1 MKKIFSLVLVILL
14 TLPSSGCTE
23 TAMKNAKLPPT
34 RIGSASIQ
42 ASFGEK
48 YTFETAMTEADVVAR
63 IKVGNWIAED
73 TELHETYYEAT
84 VQHCFKGNIPNTF
97 TLLQDGCSNGTLK
110 GYPLFTYG
118 NELLVFLKEATGI
131 EYESP
136 YWIIGS
142 FTTLFDVTYDNSGA
156 RYYADRYG
164 IFGGTVQDAVNYALL
179 DELFSEVYA
188 ITVQADPIVDD
199 MKYPYP
205 YIFSE
210 EDMTTLLNNQ

>member
-1 MKKIFSLVLVILL
+1 MKKTYSLVLAILFILL
-14 TLPSSGCTE
+14 ASGCAE
-23 TAMKNAKLPPT
+23 SSMENVILPPT
-34 RIGSASIQ
+34 RIGNASIQ

-84 VQHCFKGNIPNTF
+84 VQQCFKGDAPNAF

-142 FTTLFDVTYDNSGA
+142 FTTQLDVTYDNSGI

-164 IFGGTVQDAVNYALL
+164 ILGGTVQGAMNYALIS
-179 DELFSEVYA
+179 ELSSEVYA
-188 ITVQADPIVDD
+188 ITVRADPIVDE

-210 EDMTTLLNNQ
+210 EDVTILLNKQ